1 MIQARRGG
9 LKRHTSRD
17 PCRAAASGAPGGAQP
32 LSDPPA
38 RNLNLIDRDWGYQRR
53 DLWLS
58 RRRRRSTPMGQF
70 CSQQCVPG
78 ERFIGLGP
86 PPPPP
91 PHSELPR
98 LPARLR
104 IEYCA
109 SSNYAP
115 SCAVKAKLESVF
127 SLDDLRVIEAA
138 DISLQ
143 SSGKFEITLLNT
155 NSLIYSTLGATSDE
169 GPAQAPDGVEGARE
183 TQLVVQRPSR
193 SGGPLRDRRGSGGN
207 GRPAGSNGAFTSHS
221 ARTTELPHASRLAS
235 SSSAGVRQS
244 RALSALGL
252 RAR

>member
-1 MIQARRGG
+1 
-9 LKRHTSRD
+9 
-17 PCRAAASGAPGGAQP
+17 
-32 LSDPPA
+32 
-38 RNLNLIDRDWGYQRR
+38 
-53 DLWLS
+53 
-58 RRRRRSTPMGQF
+58 MGQF
-70 CSQQCVPG
+70 CSQHPVCG
-78 ERFIGLGP
+78 ERFVGP

-109 SSNYAP
+109 SSNYVVP
-115 SCAVKAKLESVF
+115 FLRVKAKLESVF
-127 SLDDLRVIEAA
+127 SPDDLRVIEAA

-193 SGGPLRDRRGSGGN
+193 SGFPCE
-207 GRPAGSNGAFTSHS
+207 
-221 ARTTELPHASRLAS
+221 TEEEVAAMVERIRSYVQQCEED
-235 SSSAGVRQS
+235 GS
-244 RALSALGL
+244 RASL
-252 RAR
+252 RRSCV

>member
-1 MIQARRGG
+1 
-9 LKRHTSRD
+9 
-17 PCRAAASGAPGGAQP
+17 
-32 LSDPPA
+32 
-38 RNLNLIDRDWGYQRR
+38 
-53 DLWLS
+53 
-58 RRRRRSTPMGQF
+58 MGQF
-70 CSQQCVPG
+70 CSQHPVCG
-78 ERFIGLGP
+78 ERFVGLGP

-109 SSNYAP
+109 SSNYVVP
-115 SCAVKAKLESVF
+115 FLRVKAKLESVF
-127 SLDDLRVIEAA
+127 SPDDLRVIEAA

-193 SGGPLRDRRGSGGN
+193 SGFPCE
-207 GRPAGSNGAFTSHS
+207 
-221 ARTTELPHASRLAS
+221 TEEEVAAMVERIRSYVQQCEDD
-235 SSSAGVRQS
+235 GS
-244 RALSALGL
+244 RASL
-252 RAR
+252 RRSCV